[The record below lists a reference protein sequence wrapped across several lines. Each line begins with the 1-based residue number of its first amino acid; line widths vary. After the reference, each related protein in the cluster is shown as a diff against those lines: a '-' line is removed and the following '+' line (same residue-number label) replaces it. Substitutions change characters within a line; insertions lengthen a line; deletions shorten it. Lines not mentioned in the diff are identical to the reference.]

1 MIKGSCSWLFKGKG
15 DDVYLQEVWVC
26 VWGEGG
32 GGQLC
37 AALHIKFICKTC
49 LPGST
54 MHNN

>member
-32 GGQLC
+32 RGAIVCCTSYQVYLQNLS
-37 AALHIKFICKTC
+37 AWQHHAQ
-49 LPGST
+49 
-54 MHNN
+54 